1 MDKIKLSDFQ
11 IIPIISSARRE
22 DISDQTYF
30 SKPYTHYISNSRLSY
45 INPEQGGSAQKYYNP
60 PHFTTSSLALGS
72 AIHELVLQPESFTLG
87 PKCAKPTAKLG
98 AVIDRIKFYRKR
110 GFTIYDSIIKAA
122 KDCSYYTDSAESKVT
137 KIIREGF
144 QYYWNSK
151 DFDDSV
157 VTINDK
163 DWEACVKCVKNVNNN
178 TAIQNALHP
187 SNLFVGDIP
196 SYNEDALFLDVIVT
210 YKDKYTILKLK
221 MKADNWTIDEENKIL
236 TLNDLKTT
244 SKPIRWF
251 MNREYGSFY
260 HYHYYR
266 QFALYIYMLAAYCQ
280 KEYGYNHNWTVQ
292 GNVLVVNTVNYE
304 TGCFKVN
311 NQHIKEGQAE
321 FEKLLKMVAYYELYG
336 YKNDVEFSE

>member
-1 MDKIKLSDFQ
+1 MEKIKLSDFQ
-11 IIPIISSARRE
+11 IIPIMSSARRE
-22 DISDQTYF
+22 DISDQIYF
-30 SKPYTHYISNSRLSY
+30 SKPYTHYISNSRLGY
-45 INPEQGGSAQKYYNP
+45 INPDQGGSAYKYYNP

-72 AIHELVLQPESFTLG
+72 AVHELILQPESFTLG
-87 PKCAKPTAKLG
+87 PKCSKPTAKLG
-98 AVIDRIKFYRKR
+98 EVIDKVKKYRKK
-110 GFTIYDSIIKAA
+110 GYTIYDSILNAS
-122 KDCSYYTDSAESKVT
+122 KDCSYYVGSIDTKIS

-144 QYYWNSK
+144 QYYWTSK
-151 DFDDSV
+151 DFDDSI

-163 DWEACVKCVKNVNNN
+163 DWDACVKCVENVNNN
-178 TAIQNALHP
+178 LAIQNALHP
-187 SNLFVGDIP
+187 TNLFTEHIP
-196 SYNEDALFLDVIVT
+196 SYNEDALFLDVLVT
-210 YKDKYTILKLK
+210 YKGKYTILKLK

-244 SKPIRWF
+244 SKPVRWF

-280 KEYGYNHNWTVQ
+280 KEYGYNHHWKLQ

-304 TGCFKVN
+304 TACYRVTN
-311 NQHIKEGQAE
+311 EHLKEGKAE
-321 FEKLLKMVAYYELYG
+321 YEKLLKMVAYYELFG